1 MIKLTKHNKK
11 LIELYYELDKVAS
24 KILEKHDAIE
34 RYAMERKRD
43 MTKCEQLRYDELD
56 KELDDICESM
66 EYITSAISSIENYQ

>member
-1 MIKLTKHNKK
+1 MIKLTRHNKK

-24 KILEKHDAIE
+24 KTLEKRDAIE
-34 RYAMERKRD
+34 RYAIERKRD